1 MGQMSAEERQ
11 ESIVDEVLVN
21 GRVSVTALAER
32 HSVTVETIRR
42 DLTALDRRGALRK
55 VHGGAVATSAVAAPE
70 TAVIE
75 REQSHAQAKRAM
87 ARVAVGALDLGAG
100 DRLILDAGTSVAAL
114 VPLLPPGMP
123 LTIVTS
129 SVLTASALAPQEHLS
144 VRILGGQV
152 RGLTQAAVGPEALAT
167 LATLR
172 VDTAVIG
179 ANGLSARHG
188 LSTPDPEEAA
198 TKRAMV
204 AAADRVVV
212 LLDSSKV
219 GQEHLVSFA
228 PLDAIDVLVTDRP
241 LPTSLHTAITTTGAE
256 VLTT

>member
-1 MGQMSAEERQ
+1 MGQMSAEARQ

-100 DRLILDAGTSVAAL
+100 DRPSCR
-114 VPLLPPGMP
+114 PG
-123 LTIVTS
+123 
-129 SVLTASALAPQEHLS
+129 
-144 VRILGGQV
+144 
-152 RGLTQAAVGPEALAT
+152 
-167 LATLR
+167 
-172 VDTAVIG
+172 
-179 ANGLSARHG
+179 
-188 LSTPDPEEAA
+188 
-198 TKRAMV
+198 
-204 AAADRVVV
+204 
-212 LLDSSKV
+212 
-219 GQEHLVSFA
+219 
-228 PLDAIDVLVTDRP
+228 RP
-241 LPTSLHTAITTTGAE
+241 
-256 VLTT
+256 

>member
-1 MGQMSAEERQ
+1 
-11 ESIVDEVLVN
+11 
-21 GRVSVTALAER
+21 
-32 HSVTVETIRR
+32 
-42 DLTALDRRGALRK
+42 
-55 VHGGAVATSAVAAPE
+55 VATSAVAAPE

-114 VPLLPPGMP
+114 VPLLPPGTP
-123 LTIVTS
+123 LTIITS

>member
-1 MGQMSAEERQ
+1 MGQMSAEARQ

-123 LTIVTS
+123 LTIITS

-179 ANGLSARHG
+179 ANREDSEFFIRKTIGWALRDYARTDGDWVRAFVQAHPDLSP
-188 LSTPDPEEAA
+188 LSRREAL
-198 TKRAMV
+198 KR
-204 AAADRVVV
+204 
-212 LLDSSKV
+212 L
-219 GQEHLVSFA
+219 
-228 PLDAIDVLVTDRP
+228 
-241 LPTSLHTAITTTGAE
+241 
-256 VLTT
+256 

>member
-1 MGQMSAEERQ
+1 M
-11 ESIVDEVLVN
+11 
-21 GRVSVTALAER
+21 
-32 HSVTVETIRR
+32 
-42 DLTALDRRGALRK
+42 
-55 VHGGAVATSAVAAPE
+55 
-70 TAVIE
+70 
-75 REQSHAQAKRAM
+75 
-87 ARVAVGALDLGAG
+87 
-100 DRLILDAGTSVAAL
+100 
-114 VPLLPPGMP
+114 
-123 LTIVTS
+123 
-129 SVLTASALAPQEHLS
+129 
-144 VRILGGQV
+144 RILGGQV